1 MPAVRMSMAVVLA
14 VGWAVAGIAIAPRA
28 FEARNLLAGQ
38 DDPIA
43 LADHAVARSLD
54 AKMAAREI
62 DAALAADDADLARS
76 FLDLARETNVPVDP
90 QLAERVERA
99 NAGAATTVRSLGN
112 FARGVVTGEAQ
123 DAPGLAGVAIS
134 DLFVVG
140 DIRDALREATRL
152 AAGGDA
158 DQVLL
163 GLACVGLAVTAGTYA
178 SLGGAIPARVG
189 ITVLK
194 AARKTGRLGAAM
206 TAWLNHSLREVVDWT
221 MLKRAVNRATLA
233 EPAAALRGAR
243 EREAVRVENARSLVR
258 LVGDVGRV
266 QASAGTRAA
275 LDGLKLAESPR
286 DVSKIARLAAANGGK
301 TRAILKIA
309 GRAAIVLTV
318 GAFNLAMWLFW
329 VLVTLLGFV
338 SSLKRI
344 TERMTE
350 RACGRRKLRRAS
362 RVRAHF
368 ISMRCVAAR

>member
-1 MPAVRMSMAVVLA
+1 MLAARVNMAVLLA
-14 VGWAVAGIAIAPRA
+14 VAWAVAGIAIAPRA
-28 FEARNLLAGQ
+28 FEAGNLLAGQ

-54 AKMAAREI
+54 AMTAAREI
-62 DAALAADDADLARS
+62 EAALAAADADLARS
-76 FLDLARETNVPVDP
+76 FLELARETNIPVAP
-90 QLAERVERA
+90 ELAERVERA
-99 NAGAATTVRSLGN
+99 NAGAAATVRSLEN

-123 DAPGLAGVAIS
+123 DASGLAGVAIS
-134 DLFVVG
+134 DLVVVG

-152 AAGGDA
+152 AAGEEA
-158 DQVLL
+158 DQLVL

-178 SLGGAIPARVG
+178 SVGAAVPARVG

-221 MLKRAVNRATLA
+221 MLKGAVSRATLA
-233 EPAAALRGAR
+233 QPAAALRGAR
-243 EREAVRVENARSLVR
+243 EAVKVENARSLVR

-286 DVSKIARLAAANGGK
+286 DIAKIARLAAAKGGK

-318 GAFNLAMWLFW
+318 GAFNLTMWLFW
-329 VLVTLLGFV
+329 ALVTLLGFV
-338 SSLKRI
+338 CSLKRI
-344 TERMTE
+344 AERLTERS
-350 RACGRRKLRRAS
+350 CRRRRLRRAS
-362 RVRAHF
+362 RAHAHF
-368 ISMRCVAAR
+368 ISMRCVAAH

>member
-1 MPAVRMSMAVVLA
+1 MLAARMSMAVVLA
-14 VGWAVAGIAIAPRA
+14 VAWAVAGIAIAPRA
-28 FEARNLLAGQ
+28 FEAQILLAGQ

-54 AKMAAREI
+54 ARTAAREI
-62 DAALAADDADLARS
+62 EAALAADDADLARS
-76 FLDLARETNVPVDP
+76 FLELARETNIPVDP

-99 NAGAATTVRSLGN
+99 NAGSAATVRSLEN

-123 DAPGLAGVAIS
+123 DASGLAGVAIS

-152 AAGGDA
+152 AAGEDA
-158 DQVLL
+158 DQLVL

-178 SLGGAIPARVG
+178 SVGAAVPARVG

-206 TAWLNHSLREVVDWT
+206 VAWLNHSLREVVDWT
-221 MLKRAVNRATLA
+221 MLKGAVSRATLA
-233 EPAAALRGAR
+233 QPAAALRGA
-243 EREAVRVENARSLVR
+243 REAVRVENARSLVR

-286 DVSKIARLAAANGGK
+286 DVSKIARLAAAKGGK

>member
-43 LADHAVARSLD
+43 LADHVVARSLD

-152 AAGGDA
+152 AAGEDA

-243 EREAVRVENARSLVR
+243 EAVRVENARSLVR

-286 DVSKIARLAAANGGK
+286 DVSKIARLAAAKGGK

-329 VLVTLLGFV
+329 MLVTLLGFV

-350 RACGRRKLRRAS
+350 RSCRRRKLRRAS

>member
-1 MPAVRMSMAVVLA
+1 MLAARTSMAVLLA
-14 VGWAVAGIAIAPRA
+14 VVWAVAGIAIAPRA
-28 FEARNLLAGQ
+28 IEAGNLLARQ

-43 LADHAVARSLD
+43 LADHAAARSLN
-54 AKMAAREI
+54 AQVAAGEI
-62 DAALAADDADLARS
+62 EAALAADDADLARS
-76 FLDLARETNVPVDP
+76 FLELARETNIPVDP
-90 QLAERVERA
+90 ELAERVERA
-99 NAGAATTVRSLGN
+99 NAGAAATVRSLEN

-123 DAPGLAGVAIS
+123 DASGLAGVAIS

-152 AAGGDA
+152 AAGEEA
-158 DQVLL
+158 DQLVL

-178 SLGGAIPARVG
+178 SVGAAVPARVG

-221 MLKRAVNRATLA
+221 MLKGAVSRATLA
-233 EPAAALRGAR
+233 QPAAALRGAR
-243 EREAVRVENARSLVR
+243 EAVKGENARSLVR

-275 LDGLKLAESPR
+275 LDGLKLAEGPR
-286 DVSKIARLAAANGGK
+286 DVSKIARLAAAKGGK
-301 TRAILKIA
+301 TRAILKMA

-318 GAFNLAMWLFW
+318 GAFNLTMWLFW
-329 VLVTLLGFV
+329 ALVTLLGFV

-344 TERMTE
+344 AERLTERS
-350 RACGRRKLRRAS
+350 CRRRRLRRAS
-362 RVRAHF
+362 RAHAHF
-368 ISMRCVAAR
+368 ISMRCVAAH

>member
-1 MPAVRMSMAVVLA
+1 MLAARTSMAVLLA
-14 VGWAVAGIAIAPRA
+14 VVWAVAGIAIAPRA
-28 FEARNLLAGQ
+28 IEAGNLLARQ

-43 LADHAVARSLD
+43 LADHAAARSLN
-54 AKMAAREI
+54 AQVAAGEI
-62 DAALAADDADLARS
+62 EAALAADDADLARS
-76 FLDLARETNVPVDP
+76 FLELARETNIPVDP
-90 QLAERVERA
+90 ELAERVERA
-99 NAGAATTVRSLGN
+99 NAGAAATVRSLEN

-123 DAPGLAGVAIS
+123 DASGLAGVAIS

-152 AAGGDA
+152 AAGEEA
-158 DQVLL
+158 DQLVL

-178 SLGGAIPARVG
+178 SVGAAVPARVG

-221 MLKRAVNRATLA
+221 MLKGAVSRATLA
-233 EPAAALRGAR
+233 QPAAALRGAR
-243 EREAVRVENARSLVR
+243 EAVKVENARSLVR

-275 LDGLKLAESPR
+275 LDALKLAEGPR
-286 DVSKIARLAAANGGK
+286 DVSKIARLAAAKGGK
-301 TRAILKIA
+301 TRAILKMA

-318 GAFNLAMWLFW
+318 GAFNLTMWLFW
-329 VLVTLLGFV
+329 ALVTLLGFV

-344 TERMTE
+344 AERLTERS
-350 RACGRRKLRRAS
+350 CRRRRLRRAS
-362 RVRAHF
+362 RAHAHF
-368 ISMRCVAAR
+368 ISMRCVAAH